1 MIDDITIA
9 RALHVLAV
17 VHWIGGVSFV
27 TLIVLPLARC
37 CGAAGIDLFER
48 IEHGFSRQVRV
59 SIPLAGAS
67 GFWMTW
73 RMDLWDRFSEPAF
86 WWMTAIVAVWMLFMT
101 VVFVIEPLLGPPLM
115 QAARL
120 RPQACL
126 TRALRLHIL
135 LLLASAVTVLGASAG
150 AHGFFF

>member
-1 MIDDITIA
+1 MIDDVTIA
-9 RALHVLAV
+9 RAFHVLSV

-27 TLIVLPLARC
+27 TLVVLPLARC
-37 CGAAGIDLFER
+37 SGAAGVDLFER
-48 IEHGFSRQVRV
+48 VEHGFSRQVRV

-73 RMDLWDRFSEPAF
+73 RMDLWDRFGAPAF
-86 WWMTAIVAVWMLFMT
+86 WWMTAMVAVWSLFMT
-101 VVFVIEPLLGPPLM
+101 VVFVIEPLFGARLAH
-115 QAARL
+115 AARQ
-120 RPQACL
+120 RPAAFL

-135 LLLASAVTVLGASAG
+135 LLLASAITVLGASAG

>member
-48 IEHGFSRQVRV
+48 IEHGFSGRYAFPFRSPEQV
-59 SIPLAGAS
+59 AS
-67 GFWMTW
+67 G
-73 RMDLWDRFSEPAF
+73 
-86 WWMTAIVAVWMLFMT
+86 
-101 VVFVIEPLLGPPLM
+101 
-115 QAARL
+115 
-120 RPQACL
+120 
-126 TRALRLHIL
+126 
-135 LLLASAVTVLGASAG
+135 
-150 AHGFFF
+150 